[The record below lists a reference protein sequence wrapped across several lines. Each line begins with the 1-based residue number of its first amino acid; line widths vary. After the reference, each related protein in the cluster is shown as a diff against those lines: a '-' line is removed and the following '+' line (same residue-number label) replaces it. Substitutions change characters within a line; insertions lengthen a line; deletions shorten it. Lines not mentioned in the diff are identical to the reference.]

1 MATTCRG
8 KTIVMNF
15 KKEKLQEKAI
25 RIIKFLQQ
33 YFQNRRNERVQF
45 KDFVTLQNI
54 CMKDSLT
61 NEEMTSFNN
70 RQLHIIKMQDHLVPS
85 N

>member
-1 MATTCRG
+1 MGTTSGG
-8 KTIVMNF
+8 KTIIMNF

-25 RIIKFLQQ
+25 IIKFLQQ
-33 YFQNRRNERVQF
+33 YFQSRRNEKVQLR
-45 KDFVTLQNI
+45 DFVTLQNI

>member
-1 MATTCRG
+1 MATTSGG
-8 KTIVMNF
+8 KTIIMNF

-25 RIIKFLQQ
+25 IIKFLQQ
-33 YFQNRRNERVQF
+33 YFQSRRNEKVQLR
-45 KDFVTLQNI
+45 DLVTLQNI

>member
-1 MATTCRG
+1 MATTSRG
-8 KTIVMNF
+8 KTIVMNC

-25 RIIKFLQQ
+25 IIKFLQQ
-33 YFQNRRNERVQF
+33 YFQNRRNERVQLR
-45 KDFVTLQNI
+45 DFVTLQNI

>member
-1 MATTCRG
+1 MATTSGG
-8 KTIVMNF
+8 KTIIMNF

-25 RIIKFLQQ
+25 IIKFLQQ
-33 YFQNRRNERVQF
+33 YFQNRRNERVQLR
-45 KDFVTLQNI
+45 DFVTLQNI

>member
-1 MATTCRG
+1 MATTSGG

-25 RIIKFLQQ
+25 IIKFLQQ
-33 YFQNRRNERVQF
+33 YFQSRRNEKVQLR
-45 KDFVTLQNI
+45 DLVTLQNI

>member
-1 MATTCRG
+1 MATTSGG
-8 KTIVMNF
+8 KTIIMNF

-25 RIIKFLQQ
+25 IIKFLQQ
-33 YFQNRRNERVQF
+33 YFQSRRNEKVQLR
-45 KDFVTLQNI
+45 DFVTLQNI

>member
-1 MATTCRG
+1 MATTSGG

-25 RIIKFLQQ
+25 IIKFLQQ
-33 YFQNRRNERVQF
+33 YFQNRRNERVQLR
-45 KDFVTLQNI
+45 DFVTLQNI

>member
-1 MATTCRG
+1 MATTSRG
-8 KTIVMNF
+8 KTIVMNC

-25 RIIKFLQQ
+25 IIKFLQQ
-33 YFQNRRNERVQF
+33 YFQSRRNEKVQLR
-45 KDFVTLQNI
+45 DFVTLQNI

>member
-1 MATTCRG
+1 MATTSGG

-25 RIIKFLQQ
+25 IIKFLQQ
-33 YFQNRRNERVQF
+33 YFQNRRNERVQLR
-45 KDFVTLQNI
+45 DSVTLQNI